1 MNEETKKTMTNALE
15 NAGVS
20 KETIDKVLKEAE
32 AHRKDEAEKM
42 PQLPDSAIEEIID
55 SVRESLKSKTCSI
68 LISAHENNNE
78 EMENVTIG
86 VKGKKISIFAMLT
99 VLVYKTLKKLD
110 VPAKELFDGLKFIEE
125 KDKKESEN

>member
-1 MNEETKKTMTNALE
+1 MNEEIKKTMTNALE

-20 KETIDKVLKEAE
+20 KETIAKVLEEAE

-42 PQLPDSAIEEIID
+42 PLLPDASIEEMLD

-68 LISAHENNNE
+68 LISAHENDNE

-110 VPAKELFDGLKFIEE
+110 LPAKELFDGLKFIEE
-125 KDKKESEN
+125 KDKKESKN

>member
-1 MNEETKKTMTNALE
+1 MNEEIKKTMTNALE

-42 PQLPDSAIEEIID
+42 PQLPDASIEEMID
-55 SVRESLKSKTCSI
+55 SIRESLKSKNCSV
-68 LISAHENNNE
+68 LISAHENDEE

-86 VKGKKISIFAMLT
+86 VKGKRISIFAMLT
-99 VLVYKTLKKLD
+99 VLVYRTLKKLD
-110 VPAKELFDGLKFIEE
+110 IPAKELFDGLKFIEE
-125 KDKKESEN
+125 KDKKKSED

>member
-1 MNEETKKTMTNALE
+1 MNEEIKKTMTNALE

-20 KETIDKVLKEAE
+20 KETIEKVLKEAE

-42 PQLPDSAIEEIID
+42 PQLPDASIEEMID
-55 SVRESLKSKTCSI
+55 SIRESLKSKNCSV
-68 LISAHENNNE
+68 LISAHENDEE

-99 VLVYKTLKKLD
+99 VLVYRTLKKLD

-125 KDKKESEN
+125 KDKKESED